1 MEEKQLFLLF
11 FLLTK
16 KQGESILC
24 QSLLALSNYFVLKQG
39 KHIRVRYTS
48 QDTDSRLFNV
58 AALISEASPVIPC
71 PDPSR
76 AQWSEFTDGFVKDV
90 QI

>member
-11 FLLTK
+11 FLLSK

-24 QSLLALSNYFVLKQG
+24 QSLLALSNFVLKQG